1 MPASPDRSR
10 CPLCGAPGVSWV
22 RARGRE
28 LRRCTSCRFAW
39 IPQGVARRSS
49 GESIYESDEPIFAT
63 ERDYY
68 LDQTAVDA
76 ARDKVTW
83 ILRFVPAG
91 RTLLDVGA
99 NYGYFLQ
106 QARGSFD
113 AAGIEPSAAVVA
125 WGRDHLGVNLHQGSI
140 EADNPA
146 YIDRFDVVTLFDVLE
161 HLPDPRG
168 ALERCRRYLTR
179 GGHLFITTPDTGALV
194 ARLLGNH
201 WYYIDIV
208 EHVSLFSTANLT
220 KLLGECGYRL
230 VERRTIGR
238 SYRLSYIERRLRQL
252 SREST
257 LLRVAHIASLPLR
270 LAGRLRVPISA
281 GDVMGLVAARD

>member
-1 MPASPDRSR
+1 VWLS
-10 CPLCGAPGVSWV
+10 
-22 RARGRE
+22 ARDRE
-28 LRRCTSCRFAW
+28 LLRCTSCRFAW
-39 IPQGVARRSS
+39 IAQGVARAS
-49 GESIYESDEPIFAT
+49 GGTSIYESDEPIFAT

-76 ARDKVTW
+76 ARDKLRW

-91 RTLLDVGA
+91 GALLDVGA

-113 AAGIEPSAAVVA
+113 ATGIEPSATVVA
-125 WGRDHLGVNLHQGSI
+125 WGREHLGVNLEQGSI

-146 YIDRFDVVTLFDVLE
+146 YRDRFDVVTLFDVIE
-161 HLPDPRG
+161 HLPDPRS
-168 ALERCRRYLTR
+168 ALERCRGYLKR
-179 GGHLFITTPDTGALV
+179 GGFLFITTPDAGALT
-194 ARLLGNH
+194 ARLLGTH

-208 EHVSLFSTANLT
+208 EHVSLFSTANLAT
-220 KLLGECGYRL
+220 LLRECGYRL

-238 SYRLSYIERRLRQL
+238 SYRLSYIERRLSQL
-252 SREST
+252 ARESA
-257 LLRVAHIASLPLR
+257 LLRIVHLASLPLR
-270 LAGRLRVPISA
+270 LAGNLRVPISA